1 MDTINDMLRLKGVR
15 IKNFRAIRDAN
26 IPLHPQLTVLIGDN
40 ATGKTAILEAIVTAL
55 RPLLREIYSTVRR
68 EPEIVV
74 SDFSVET
81 GGDLLGDPF
90 RAQFLSIELDARIG
104 EIGAEYRLDEQ
115 YVDRPKVRVERNRA
129 PIRYLTDLLEGE
141 STAPIL
147 AFYRDDRGH
156 LANERPRL
164 QRRSSVDRRSAYQA
178 AFGGRLIF
186 EDAISWFEDA
196 ENAELREQRERGGPD
211 YRDTRLDA
219 VRRAVEALIP
229 EVSNLRMLGR
239 PPKLTM
245 TLRNEGQAPVI
256 VTADKLSSGFRVMLA
271 LVMDLAR
278 RMADL
283 NPHLDDPLESP
294 GIVLIDEV
302 DLHLHPRWQ
311 QLVVKGLLAAFPNVQ
326 FVMTTHSPQVLTT
339 LREQNILRL
348 QWLDGKLT
356 LIPVPSTEGAESGRM
371 LTSAMGVSERPPADV
386 SQFVADLELYLAWLQ
401 KDEADTPAAK
411 TVFERMQA
419 TSPDDPILATLNL
432 EKRRRAARK
441 S

>member
-26 IPLHPQLTVLIGDN
+26 IPLDPQLTVLIGDN

-55 RPLLREIYSTVRR
+55 RPLLREIYSTVRLQ
-68 EPEIVV
+68 PEIVV

-81 GGDLLGDPF
+81 RGDLLGDPT

-115 YVDRPKVRVERNRA
+115 YVDRPKVRVDRKRA
-129 PIRYLTDLLEGE
+129 PIRYLTDLLEGD

-147 AFYRDDRGH
+147 AFYRDDRGY
-156 LANERPRL
+156 LANERSRL
-164 QRRSSVDRRSAYQA
+164 RHRPSADRRSAYKA
-178 AFGGRLIF
+178 AFGGRLVF
-186 EDAISWFEDA
+186 EDAIRWFEDA
-196 ENAELREQRERGGPD
+196 ENAELREQRERGPA

-229 EVSNLRMLGR
+229 EVSHLRMHGR
-239 PPKLTM
+239 PPQLTM
-245 TLRNEGQAPVI
+245 TMRNEGQAPVL
-256 VTADKLSSGFRVMLA
+256 VTADQLSSGFRVMLA
-271 LVMDLAR
+271 LVMDIAR

-283 NPHLDDPLESP
+283 NPHLDDPLASP

-348 QWLDGKLT
+348 QWWDDKLT
-356 LIPVPSTEGAESGRM
+356 LVPVPSTEGAESGRM

-386 SQFVADLELYLAWLQ
+386 SQFVADLERYIAWLQ

-411 TVFERMQA
+411 KVFERMQA

-441 S
+441 G

>member
-26 IPLHPQLTVLIGDN
+26 IPLDPQLTVLIGDN

-81 GGDLLGDPF
+81 RGDLLGEPY
-90 RAQFLSIELDARIG
+90 RAQFLSIELDARVG

-115 YVDRPKVRVERNRA
+115 YVDRPKVRVDRNRA
-129 PIRYLTDLLEGE
+129 PIRYLTDLLEGD

-156 LANERPRL
+156 LANERSRL
-164 QRRSSVDRRSAYQA
+164 HHRPSADRRSAYQA

-196 ENAELREQRERGGPD
+196 ENAELREQRERGPA

-239 PPKLTM
+239 PPQLTM
-245 TLRNEGQAPVI
+245 TMRNEGQAAVL
-256 VTADKLSSGFRVMLA
+256 VTADQLSSGFRVMLA

-283 NPHLDDPLESP
+283 NPHLHDPLASP

-339 LREQNILRL
+339 LREHNILRL
-348 QWLDGKLT
+348 QWLDDKLT
-356 LIPVPSTEGAESGRM
+356 LVPVPSTEGAESGRM

-386 SQFVADLELYLAWLQ
+386 SQFVADLERYLAWLK

-411 TVFERMQA
+411 KVFERMQA